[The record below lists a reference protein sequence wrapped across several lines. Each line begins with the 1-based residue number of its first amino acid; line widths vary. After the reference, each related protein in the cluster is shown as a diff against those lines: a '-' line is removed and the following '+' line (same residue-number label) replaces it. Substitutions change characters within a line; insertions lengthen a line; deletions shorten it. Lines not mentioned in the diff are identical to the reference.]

1 MPSRKNLKKQIN
13 ELTYEVVSD
22 CFTYLTIHEEK
33 NRQKVL
39 DIITEMVKYRNELIH
54 RVNNYDKIKTP
65 KEIKSHYRKI
75 KKDLLS
81 AMDKSF
87 LKLSKLSQ
95 K

>member
-1 MPSRKNLKKQIN
+1 MPSRKDLKKQIN
-13 ELTYEVVSD
+13 NLTYEVVSD
-22 CFTYLTIHEEK
+22 CFTYLLIHEEK

-39 DIITEMVKYRNELIH
+39 NIITETVKYRNELIH
-54 RVNNYDKIKTP
+54 HVNNFDKIKTP
-65 KEIKSHYRKI
+65 KEIKSHCRKI

-81 AMDKSF
+81 AMDKSL